1 MGLNVLHY
9 HPAGWSPRIF
19 PSLPGSRLTNFYR
32 DASPALLHLVNQWFN
47 FTYSRTHVFCY
58 GRQNKNPSLTRI
70 KLTTSAQLAGV
81 QVIYHSG
88 DEGTG
93 LGGNNSK
100 VSKEIK
106 KRNRKKKFGPTRK
119 EIVQHTIRTRRTR
132 PSWCIILGGNGATH
146 RKKHSLLR
154 NRGGKL

>member
-19 PSLPGSRLTNFYR
+19 PSLPDSRLTNFYR

-58 GRQNKNPSLTRI
+58 GRQNKNPSLIRI

-100 VSKEIK
+100 ISKEIK
-106 KRNRKKKFGPTRK
+106 KKKQEKKVRTHPEGNFAAYYPYQTDTA
-119 EIVQHTIRTRRTR
+119 IMVHNTRRK
-132 PSWCIILGGNGATH
+132 WCNTS
-146 RKKHSLLR
+146 KET
-154 NRGGKL
+154 